1 MESYFMLPQ
10 TTEARQEI
18 GEQTLPLKVGPAK
31 RSRKA
36 WIVLAVAVIAVAA
49 LLISG
54 IWSRVKAS
62 ATLRAET
69 AQAALPAVSVVTP
82 KQTAPA
88 DEIILPGNVQP
99 FITSP
104 IYSRTNGYLK
114 KWYFDIGAHVKQ
126 GQLLAVIE
134 TPEVDQQLQQAR
146 SNLLTAQANLEL
158 ASITKTRYQG
168 LLKSNAVAQQDV
180 DNAVG
185 TYNANAAIVEA
196 DKAAVEQYSALVSFE
211 KVYAPF
217 DGVITARNTD
227 IGDLINSGSSSNVKT
242 DLFHIAQPGKLRVY
256 VNVPEEY
263 SQGIKAGMTADLS
276 LAEFPGRKFQGK
288 LVRTAEAINLTT
300 RTLLIEID
308 VDNPTGTLL
317 TGSYAEVHLA
327 VPTQASTFLLPVNAL
342 IFRSEGLRV
351 ASREKRE
358 SRALARDSRTRFRQS
373 DRDRL
378 RPQGGRSSHCQP
390 TRLHRCRTGSPD
402 CSSHI
407 AGGCQVK
414 RFRNII
420 SGGNSRHSLCLGTL
434 LAIVVLQFTACTVGP
449 KYHPPVVQAPAAYKE
464 LGDWKPAQPNDQNLG
479 GAWWTIFNDSQLN
492 ALEDQINVGNQNLK
506 AAEAQFRQARAALRY
521 NRADYYPTVTVAPS
535 ATRTRVSA
543 HRPPATSIFDGITY
557 NDFVL
562 PFSVS
567 YQADVWGRSSK
578 KRRVV
583 SRTSTS
589 QCGRSGYGQSEHAR
603 GSGR

>member
-1 MESYFMLPQ
+1 M
-10 TTEARQEI
+10 
-18 GEQTLPLKVGPAK
+18 
-31 RSRKA
+31 
-36 WIVLAVAVIAVAA
+36 
-49 LLISG
+49 
-54 IWSRVKAS
+54 
-62 ATLRAET
+62 
-69 AQAALPAVSVVTP
+69 SVVSP

-104 IYSRTNGYLK
+104 IYARTNGYLK

-168 LLKSNAVAQQDV
+168 LLKSNAVSQQDV

-185 TYNANAAIVEA
+185 TYNANKAIVEA

-211 KVYAPF
+211 KIYAPF

-227 IGDLINSGSSSNVKT
+227 IGDLINSGSSSSVKT

-263 SQGIKAGMTADLS
+263 SQGIKTGMTADLS

-288 LVRTAEAINLTT
+288 LVRTADAINMTT

-327 VPTQASTFLLPVNAL
+327 VPTQASTFLLPVNTL
-342 IFRSEGLRV
+342 LFRSEGLRV
-351 ASREKRE
+351 GIVKDGKVVLTAVTPGHDFGNR
-358 SRALARDSRTRFRQS
+358 

-378 RPQGGRSSHCQP
+378 RPQAGRSGHCQPARLNRFRTGKSKLFRQHCREIPSETLSKDDFGSRIRGERLGWDRCSRSQCSSSLDARLDPSTILRWCRLLPPIKRWGTGSPPNPMTRILAVRGGRSFRIRSLMRWN
-390 TRLHRCRTGSPD
+390 TRSMYR
-402 CSSHI
+402 
-407 AGGCQVK
+407 
-414 RFRNII
+414 
-420 SGGNSRHSLCLGTL
+420 
-434 LAIVVLQFTACTVGP
+434 
-449 KYHPPVVQAPAAYKE
+449 
-464 LGDWKPAQPNDQNLG
+464 
-479 GAWWTIFNDSQLN
+479 
-492 ALEDQINVGNQNLK
+492 NQNLK
-506 AAEAQFRQARAALRY
+506 AAEAQFQQARAVLRY
-521 NRADYYPTVTVAPS
+521 YRADYYPTVTAGPS
-535 ATRTRVSA
+535 ATRTRISA
-543 HRPPATSIFDGITY
+543 NGRLR
-557 NDFVL
+557 V
-562 PFSVS
+562 
-567 YQADVWGRSSK
+567 RSSMASPTTTLCCRSTFPTRPTSGDEFEK
-578 KRRVV
+578 MWSLIENKRKPVRQ
-583 SRTSTS
+583 TWL
-589 QCGRSGYGQSEHAR
+589 RSI
-603 GSGR
+603 